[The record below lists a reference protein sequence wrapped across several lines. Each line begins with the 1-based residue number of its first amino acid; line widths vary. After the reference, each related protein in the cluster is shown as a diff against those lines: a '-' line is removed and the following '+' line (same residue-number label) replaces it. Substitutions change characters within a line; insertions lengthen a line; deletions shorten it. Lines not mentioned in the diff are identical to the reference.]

1 MTAPRS
7 SLRAA
12 AWLAAGLGACAP
24 GVYRPDPL
32 DPSFRAP
39 AGSGLRSV
47 PETAPPV
54 QPSTAPQPDG
64 PLALE
69 TVLESVTSRYPPY
82 LSALLERDL
91 ASGRLLSAMGNF
103 DTTLGAK
110 LGGNVQGY
118 YEATTAEAMLEQPL
132 ATGDTLYGGYR
143 ISNGFLPDYDKAR
156 TQDGGELFVGGRIPL
171 LRNRSIDRRRASVRQ
186 AQIDVELADPTI
198 ARARIDFV
206 RAAGRA
212 WHAWVAAGQRLT
224 VAQELLQLAE
234 ARVAGLQR
242 GVERQFL
249 APIDVTDNTR
259 LIAQRRVVVVRA
271 ERLLQQAAL
280 ELSLFLRDAEDAP
293 IVPEARRLPPQDAV
307 TQLPDPLT
315 LQRDTEL
322 AILQRP
328 ELRRLQLQRDRTAT
342 DRDLAANA
350 TLPDLDLVVEATRAA
365 SDHPY
370 GDQTRDQL
378 FVGGELKLPLRRRDA
393 KGRVEQAEAQLSR
406 LQLEERFVRDRVVNE
421 IADVRSALRAAHEQI
436 ASTRQNV
443 ELARALVTAEQ
454 RAFELGRSDL
464 LRVQQRELQLAE
476 ARTLEIDALLEYHRS
491 VIDYR
496 AALGGDGVPRAAERR

>member
-1 MTAPRS
+1 MA
-7 SLRAA
+7 
-12 AWLAAGLGACAP
+12 
-24 GVYRPDPL
+24 YRPGPFDA
-32 DPSFRAP
+32 SFRAP
-39 AGSGLRSV
+39 VGSALRSV
-47 PETAPPV
+47 PPAEPAV
-54 QPSTAPQPDG
+54 QPSAAPQPDG
-64 PLALE
+64 PLPLA

-118 YEATTAEAMLEQPL
+118 YEATAAETLLEQPL

-143 ISNGFLPDYDKAR
+143 FSNGFLPDYDKGR

-171 LRNRSIDRRRASVRQ
+171 LRNRSIDRRRAAVRQ
-186 AQIDVELADPTI
+186 AEIDVHLADPTI

-212 WHAWVAAGQRLT
+212 YHAWVAAGQRLA
-224 VAQELLQLAE
+224 VARELLQLAE

-242 GVERQFL
+242 GVERQFV
-249 APIDVTDNTR
+249 APIDVTDNRR
-259 LIAQRRVVVVRA
+259 LIAQRRVLTVRA
-271 ERLLQQAAL
+271 ERQLQQAAL
-280 ELSLFLRDAEDAP
+280 DVSLFLRDADDAP
-293 IVPEARRLPPQDAV
+293 IVPDARRLPPQDPATV
-307 TQLPDPLT
+307 PPDEAT

-328 ELRRLQLQRDRTAT
+328 ELRRLQLQLDRAET
-342 DRDLAANA
+342 DRDLAKNA
-350 TLPDLDLVVEATRAA
+350 TLPDLDFVVEATRAA

-378 FVGGELKLPLRRRDA
+378 FLGGELKFPLRRRDA
-393 KGRVEQAEAQLSR
+393 KGRVEQAEVQMSR
-406 LQLEERFVRDRVVNE
+406 LRIEERFTRDRVVNE
-421 IADVRSALRAAHEQI
+421 IADVRSALQAAHQQI
-436 ASTRQNV
+436 AATRQSV
-443 ELARALVTAEQ
+443 DLAREMVTAEQ
-454 RAFELGRSDL
+454 RTFELGRSDL

-476 ARTLEIDALLEYHRS
+476 ARTLEVDALLEYHRS
-491 VIDYR
+491 VADYR
-496 AALGGDGVPRAAERR
+496 AVLGSDGASAATDGR